1 MNAHC
6 YSVTCSRYSCCYSCC
21 YSFMCSRYNCCHS
34 FNCACY
40 SCCNSFMCCCYS
52 FNCCCYS
59 CCYSFRCSQLEVYLG
74 LGAYRGPGAWCPT
87 WTRLHVYPLAPPL
100 LPTHLLPQVGQ
111 EQGKRQGGLRGLIHS
126 YVIPRG
132 SSGAGYIYN
141 FLGCT

>member
-6 YSVTCSRYSCCYSCC
+6 YSFTCSRYSCCYS
-21 YSFMCSRYNCCHS
+21 FICSRYS
-34 FNCACY
+34 
-40 SCCNSFMCCCYS
+40 
-52 FNCCCYS
+52 CCYS